1 MNLDFTKLNSLY
13 SPAGR
18 SEQEKEQPSKLP
30 PEAVLEPIEQET
42 YKNPCEDEN
51 ASNGLAE
58 CLQELQRIAN
68 VSKAEK
74 ERASVICREYQEN
87 IKLSD
92 QLQAEILKGA
102 KQGENIYSLFLK
114 AAQVI
119 SLMTS
124 NTEFC
129 SQLSDDVRSVYG
141 VGLSEPEALELELQ
155 AVQERLQRLREVS
168 RREDAAGSS
177 WEIGKAIRAHEERAE
192 YLMKLIA

>member
-141 VGLSEPEALELELQ
+141 VGLSEPKALELELQ

>member
-51 ASNGLAE
+51 TSNGLAE

-141 VGLSEPEALELELQ
+141 VGLSEPKALELELQ